1 MAETDS
7 AIKKARKRTARELD
21 KALASPM
28 RIKWGS
34 YSTQFPLPP
43 SANDDTYNFL
53 QAIEK
58 KSTYAVVDANVNAD
72 LMEHLRK
79 LSKIE
84 ILDYYHTSPGGP
96 SQQLSRPD
104 VILVGSANDLK
115 DRLGTEFRTPLLFRA
130 SKEHPNTPPTDGF
143 GFKSFISSFVNQDQ
157 ARVDVNDWTIQ
168 DEEDRTYKTTV
179 AEMVTRLVAEADD
192 DKDKHEPDQPEPV
205 APPLNFLD
213 IQNRT
218 GIQFRPWPI
227 ALQDLNNRI
236 ASQQQNSALM
246 WVGKSFASQPHSHQE
261 FFIAST
267 RNCITPTHVDTGG
280 ANTWVAV
287 LEGRKIWFFPRSSL
301 VDHAAAVQWLG
312 VAGSLEPESLDA
324 GGWAKVELKAGD
336 ILVMPPS
343 FPHAVFTPDPTL
355 VVGGQFYTAANLGR
369 TVHGVALQ
377 ERAPAVSNEDL
388 AANTYETLAGLLD
401 HCDAFLDARET
412 ARVRA
417 HALSFFRPRDIH
429 GDGAVGGPAPT
440 RSQLKKRAERLGLQ
454 TRVNIPTA
462 ELAKLL
468 RNQDPE
474 KEHAEGSAGAGAMRQ
489 VFLKALMD
497 FSKRVMPVQE

>member
-1 MAETDS
+1 MAPWRLQAKKVCACRMHPCRRSSCFPSNCLVFPSPVLIAHDPFYCLVFQPRPPSRLHTTFLSAQLASYFCTPRFPLYHQHLHKFASHYTTFFHCFAFAHGNMAETDS

-28 RIKWGS
+28 RIQWGS

-58 KSTYAVVDANVNAD
+58 KSTYAVVGANVNAD
-72 LMEHLRK
+72 LMEHLRR

-96 SQQLSRPD
+96 SQQLFRPD
-104 VILVGSANDLK
+104 VILVDSANDLK

-130 SKEHPNTPPTDGF
+130 SKEHPNTLPTDGF

-192 DKDKHEPDQPEPV
+192 GKDQPEPDQPEPV
-205 APPLNFLD
+205 VLPLNFLD

-236 ASQQQNSALM
+236 ASRQQNSALM

-324 GGWAKVELKAGD
+324 AGWAKVELRAGD
-336 ILVMPPS
+336 IL
-343 FPHAVFTPDPTL
+343 
-355 VVGGQFYTAANLGR
+355 
-369 TVHGVALQ
+369 
-377 ERAPAVSNEDL
+377 
-388 AANTYETLAGLLD
+388 
-401 HCDAFLDARET
+401 
-412 ARVRA
+412 
-417 HALSFFRPRDIH
+417 
-429 GDGAVGGPAPT
+429 
-440 RSQLKKRAERLGLQ
+440 
-454 TRVNIPTA
+454 
-462 ELAKLL
+462 
-468 RNQDPE
+468 
-474 KEHAEGSAGAGAMRQ
+474 
-489 VFLKALMD
+489 
-497 FSKRVMPVQE
+497 